1 MKRLYQYDE
10 QARHPHLLEENYF
23 NKLNPRLVYTG
34 AQSGIPG
41 EQNVLHSHPFLE
53 ILFIHEGHGSI
64 QLADRNLP
72 LNAGDIVVINA
83 GTPHCEYSSPEAPLH
98 FYFTAYDKI
107 LLPKLPENHL
117 FSAEMEPVLH
127 TGDVAENFYS
137 LFRTALK
144 ELELD
149 KDFGYEIAQA
159 TARIIL
165 MRLFRLLNRD
175 FSAKELL
182 RSNKVMQDALR
193 YIDDNYT
200 CDISLEE
207 LAAKCLVSKY
217 YLSHLFSK
225 SMGKSI
231 GKYILDKRMY
241 MAKYMLSSTDVSVE
255 QISLQCGF
263 SDSAYFCRL
272 FKKELGCTPTQFRKK
287 EKNAD

>member
-1 MKRLYQYDE
+1 M
-10 QARHPHLLEENYF
+10 
-23 NKLNPRLVYTG
+23 
-34 AQSGIPG
+34 
-41 EQNVLHSHPFLE
+41 
-53 ILFIHEGHGSI
+53 
-64 QLADRNLP
+64 
-72 LNAGDIVVINA
+72 
-83 GTPHCEYSSPEAPLH
+83 
-98 FYFTAYDKI
+98 
-107 LLPKLPENHL
+107 
-117 FSAEMEPVLH
+117 
-127 TGDVAENFYS
+127 
-137 LFRTALK
+137 LK

-182 RSNKVMQDALR
+182 RSNKIMQDALR

-225 SMGKSI
+225 STGKSI

-287 EKNAD
+287 EKSAG